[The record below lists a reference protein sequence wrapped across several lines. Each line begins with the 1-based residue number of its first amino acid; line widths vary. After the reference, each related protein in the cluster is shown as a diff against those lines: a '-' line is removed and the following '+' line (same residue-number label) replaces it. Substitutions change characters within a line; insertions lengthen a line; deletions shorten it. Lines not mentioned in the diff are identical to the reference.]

1 MVKVFIDGKEGTTG
15 LQIYERFAKR
25 SDVELLVLDEKF
37 RKDVNARK
45 DYINKSDITF
55 LCLPDD
61 ASRQSVSLLENND
74 TVIIDTST
82 AHRTENGW
90 AYGFAELSPKHR
102 QAIKDGKLIANP
114 GCHASGFIALI
125 YPLVA
130 NGIMPKNTLLSC
142 FSLTG
147 YSGGG
152 KKMIAEY
159 ESENRNAYLNSPRQ
173 YGLTQTHKHL
183 KEMKAIC
190 GLDNPP
196 VFSPVVAPFYQ
207 GMQVI
212 VPIFPELLGVG
223 IDKVKQA
230 LIDHY
235 AGQKMVKVVDTEQ
248 FNGFI
253 PTNYLSGT
261 SIMNIAVSGNDQRA
275 TLTAVFDNLGKGASG
290 QAIQNMNIRLGLPD
304 DYSLV

>member
-1 MVKVFIDGKEGTTG
+1 MVKVFIDGKDGTTG

-25 SDVELLVLDEKF
+25 NDITLLLLDEKY

-45 DYINKSDITF
+45 DYINESDITF

-61 ASRQSVSLLENND
+61 AAKQSVSLLEND
-74 TVIIDTST
+74 KTVIIDTST
-82 AHRTENGW
+82 AHRTESGW
-90 AYGFAELSPKHR
+90 AYGFAELSSLHR
-102 QAIKDGKLIANP
+102 QAIKTGKLIANP

-130 NGIMPKNTLLSC
+130 NGIIPKNANLSC

-159 ESENRNAYLNSPRQ
+159 ESDGHSEFLDSPRQ
-173 YGLTQTHKHL
+173 YGLTQNHKHL
-183 KEMKAIC
+183 KEMKAVC

-212 VPIFPELLGVG
+212 VPINPNLLGVTLSQ
-223 IDKVKQA
+223 VKQS
-230 LIDHY
+230 LFNHY
-235 AGQKMVKVVDTEQ
+235 AGQKMVKVVDTEI

-253 PTNYLSGT
+253 PTNYLSG
-261 SIMNIAVSGNDQRA
+261 SSLMNLVVSGNDERA
-275 TLTAVFDNLGKGASG
+275 TLTAIFDNLGKGASG
-290 QAIQNMNIRLGLPD
+290 QAIQNMNIRLGLDD
-304 DYSLV
+304 DYSL

>member
-1 MVKVFIDGKEGTTG
+1 MVKVFIDGKDGTTG

-25 SDVELLVLDEKF
+25 KDVTLLLLDEKF

-45 DYINKSDITF
+45 DYINESDITF

-61 ASRQSVSLLENND
+61 AARQSVSLLENKD

-102 QAIKDGKLIANP
+102 QSIKEGNLIANP
-114 GCHASGFIALI
+114 GCHASGFIALV

-130 NGIMPKNTLLSC
+130 NGIIPKDTLLSC

-159 ESENRNAYLNSPRQ
+159 EDESRNEYLDSPRQ
-173 YGLTQTHKHL
+173 YGLTQNHKHL
-183 KEMKAIC
+183 KEMKAVC

-196 VFSPVVAPFYQ
+196 VFSPVVAPFYK

-212 VPIFPELLGVG
+212 VPICPSAFGIGVEK
-223 IDKVKQA
+223 IKQA
-230 LIDHY
+230 YLDHY
-235 AGQKMVKVVDTEQ
+235 ANQKMVKVVDSEL

-253 PTNYLSGT
+253 PTNFLSG
-261 SIMNIAVSGNDQRA
+261 SSSMNLVVSGNDDRA

-304 DYSLV
+304 DYSL